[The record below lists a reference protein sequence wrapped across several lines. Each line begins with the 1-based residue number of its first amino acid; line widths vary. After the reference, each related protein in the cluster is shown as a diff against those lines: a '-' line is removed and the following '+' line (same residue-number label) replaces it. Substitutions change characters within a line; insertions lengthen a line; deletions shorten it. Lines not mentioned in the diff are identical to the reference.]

1 MKTAAQVFIIIGMV
15 FGCWMILPLIF
26 GGIALSQMSKGQR
39 PSTGMSVCVL
49 LFCNMIGGI
58 LLLCAKDEDFYKPNM
73 MNNGYNPNMNNG
85 YNPNMNNGYN
95 PNMNKTAELMLCRF
109 CITKAAFLS
118 LRLFSSYFTVSSFI
132 ISYSFTSSP
141 IVSCSALAVA
151 GMPLSV
157 IFSAST
163 AFGIL
168 KYAETG
174 LASCFLR

>member
-15 FGCWMILPLIF
+15 CGFWAILPLIF

-58 LLLCAKDEDFYKPNM
+58 LLLCAKDEDFYNPN

-95 PNMNKTAELMLCRF
+95 PNMNNGGYNNANY
-109 CITKAAFLS
+109 AAPNN
-118 LRLFSSYFTVSSFI
+118 YNNNN
-132 ISYSFTSSP
+132 
-141 IVSCSALAVA
+141 
-151 GMPLSV
+151 
-157 IFSAST
+157 
-163 AFGIL
+163 
-168 KYAETG
+168 YATPDNSNNYNNNNG
-174 LASCFLR
+174 VQQ

>member
-15 FGCWMILPLIF
+15 CGFWAILPLIF

-58 LLLCAKDEDFYKPNM
+58 LLLCAKDEDFYNPN

-95 PNMNKTAELMLCRF
+95 PNMNNSGYNNANY
-109 CITKAAFLS
+109 AAPNN
-118 LRLFSSYFTVSSFI
+118 YNNNN
-132 ISYSFTSSP
+132 
-141 IVSCSALAVA
+141 
-151 GMPLSV
+151 
-157 IFSAST
+157 
-163 AFGIL
+163 
-168 KYAETG
+168 YATPDNSNNYNNNNG
-174 LASCFLR
+174 VQQ

>member
-1 MKTAAQVFIIIGMV
+1 MWYTDKRYTSKESVSLIENRYVIMKTAAQVFIIIGMV

-95 PNMNKTAELMLCRF
+95 PNVNNGYNPNVNNGGYNNANY
-109 CITKAAFLS
+109 AAPNN
-118 LRLFSSYFTVSSFI
+118 YNNNN
-132 ISYSFTSSP
+132 
-141 IVSCSALAVA
+141 
-151 GMPLSV
+151 
-157 IFSAST
+157 
-163 AFGIL
+163 
-168 KYAETG
+168 YATPDNNNFNNNNNNG
-174 LASCFLR
+174 VQQ